1 MANEHEPRSPE
12 GEGPIVVP
20 TQALVPDQLVD
31 SLVPDPSQPP
41 TPTVSLLGLLGRSAK
56 ENYWRLYFSTSLKR
70 YAEFKEEDVLHSVKV
85 PRALPPF
92 VGMEATRVWIR
103 ADAEIEYTRHESR
116 RVQAKVL
123 QGGLAAR
130 SPIDEPDP
138 TFSPV
143 QGGLAAFTPIDP
155 PDGTERLL
163 WTPIDPPDGAE
174 LLLRFMPSVPKPI
187 PEPI

>member
-1 MANEHEPRSPE
+1 MANEHETRSP
-12 GEGPIVVP
+12 GEKSPIDEPDPLVADPVVER
-20 TQALVPDQLVD
+20 
-31 SLVPDPSQPP
+31 LVPDPSQPP
-41 TPTVSLLGLLGRSAK
+41 APTVSLLGLLGRSTK
-56 ENYWRLYFSTSLKR
+56 EGYWRLYFSTELNR

-92 VGMEATRVWIR
+92 LGMEATRVWLR

-130 SPIDEPDP
+130 GPI
-138 TFSPV
+138 
-143 QGGLAAFTPIDP
+143 LP
-155 PDGTERLL
+155 PDGTELLL
-163 WTPIDPPDGAE
+163 WTPIDPPDGTE